1 MSLQNTQPASH
12 AAPLDMTKGDARLTR
27 EAAIAHPTFIAR
39 VMALWDEGLDTCE
52 IAWRLSE
59 HEHVIACC
67 VRIGRER
74 RRGASPDFAA
84 TQE

>member
-1 MSLQNTQPASH
+1 MSLQN
-12 AAPLDMTKGDARLTR
+12 APKHDVAESATRLSK
-27 EAAIAHPTFIAR
+27 EAAILHPSFVTR

-52 IAWRLSE
+52 IANRLLE
-59 HEHVIACC
+59 HEYVVASC

-84 TQE
+84 TEE